1 VRQML
6 ENLIDNAVKVTSSG
20 AITLDLEHVDT
31 RGAFIGLR
39 FVVTDTGPGF
49 NDAAREK
56 LFKAF
61 SRINDKVEGTGLG
74 LTIVRKFAGMMGG
87 EAGCASTPGQGASFW
102 FTLRLK
108 QVEACAPGKAD
119 HEIAPLIPAQSR
131 LPVLVVDDNATNRM
145 ILSAILEHFGYAC
158 LEAASGEAALDI
170 LSERSVAAVMMDQT
184 LPGISGV
191 ETLKAIRAMQG
202 VSASVPVIPVSG
214 RVGAA
219 DREAFAKAGANGFVE
234 KPVSA
239 RAIMEA
245 LQLVEPKNSEKERSA
260 A

>member
-1 VRQML
+1 
-6 ENLIDNAVKVTSSG
+6 
-20 AITLDLEHVDT
+20 
-31 RGAFIGLR
+31 
-39 FVVTDTGPGF
+39 
-49 NDAAREK
+49 
-56 LFKAF
+56 
-61 SRINDKVEGTGLG
+61 
-74 LTIVRKFAGMMGG
+74 MGG
-87 EAGCASTPGQGASFW
+87 EAGCASTPGEGASFW

-108 QVEACAPGKAD
+108 QAETCPTSQAD
-119 HEIAPLIPAQSR
+119 MEIAPLIPAQSR

-158 LEAASGEAALDI
+158 LEAESGEAALAV
-170 LSERSVAAVMMDQT
+170 LAERPVAAVMLDQT

-191 ETLKAIRAMQG
+191 ETLIAIRAMQG
-202 VSASVPVIPVSG
+202 VVANVPVIPVSG
-214 RVGAA
+214 RVGVA

-245 LQLVEPKNSEKERSA
+245 LQLVAPQDSSKERSA